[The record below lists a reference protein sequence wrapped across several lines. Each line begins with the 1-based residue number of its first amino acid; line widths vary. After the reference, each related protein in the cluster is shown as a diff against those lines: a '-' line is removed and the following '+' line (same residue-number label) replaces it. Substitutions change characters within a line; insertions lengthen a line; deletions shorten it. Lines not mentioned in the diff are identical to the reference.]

1 MGSIGL
7 GKLRQNVF
15 DLSGGHNIDMSRDF
29 VGEVNTLLGLG
40 SKDLVKIEIERF
52 FYLSPDRMV
61 CEWGAVILSH
71 HQVWD
76 L

>member
-1 MGSIGL
+1 
-7 GKLRQNVF
+7 
-15 DLSGGHNIDMSRDF
+15 MSRDF